1 MSLKEKDGNVIT
13 ATTTEGNV
21 REDVHVAT
29 NAIRYPKARQ
39 VANGNVLSDEYLKNA
54 DDAYAAQLQSMSS
67 MATFEKFDV
76 VVKKLRDPNN
86 HVCVLAVVTIVPT
99 EETVTLRFKD
109 LVSQKGSV
117 REKLN
122 KYQNLAN
129 EDLNHLVSKAQIL
142 YLLSDLETVEQ
153 LPFPD
158 EWAVEESYQSLYD
171 ELVEGLNDDICLIA
185 KDKSTYVKDSAK
197 FIAVYESNFRD
208 CGKSCLLFTKEKLA
222 EELGL
227 GGDERFDSVMRFWKA
242 HDLLFVSKNTSSAQ
256 RCQVIYR
263 VEGESRMH
271 YAVVIGKSLEGRIRD
286 FHK

>member
-1 MSLKEKDGNVIT
+1 MNLHEKDDNVVRN
-13 ATTTEGNV
+13 ATTEERVKENV
-21 REDVHVAT
+21 CDAT
-29 NAIRYPKARQ
+29 NASRYPKARQ